1 MEIQKIE
8 YLGDEKSFLGHTNS
22 IFSLI
27 GKTMKNL
34 GLVGCNKIKNSG
46 ILVKIIIK
54 DRCLWKQS
62 TTNEKATIIVI
73 TSVLFLFL

>member
-27 GKTMKNL
+27 GKAMKNL
-34 GLVGCNKIKNSG
+34 GLVGCNKINSG
-46 ILVKIIIK
+46 ILVKVVIK
-54 DRCLWKQS
+54 DRCPWKQS

-73 TSVLFLFL
+73 TSLLFLFL

>member
-8 YLGDEKSFLGHTNS
+8 YLEDEKSFLGHTNS

-27 GKTMKNL
+27 GKAMKNL
-34 GLVGCNKIKNSG
+34 GLVGCNKINSG
-46 ILVKIIIK
+46 ILVKVVIK
-54 DRCLWKQS
+54 DRCPWKQS

-73 TSVLFLFL
+73 TSLLFLFL